1 MKKNAGRASW
11 DQNALAIVR
20 GNMYY
25 NKYGLWPHFFLPHLK
40 SVAYNYQKPHFYG
53 VGFSNAYKATL
64 AKCGHRTKRPCFRA
78 AAYLEQDEYTYTIN
92 RPHLLIVPNI
102 FYLGYTLKM
111 GL

>member
-1 MKKNAGRASW
+1 MQVEQVGIRMHW
-11 DQNALAIVR
+11 QLLGGICTTT
-20 GNMYY
+20 NMVYD
-25 NKYGLWPHFFLPHLK
+25 HTFFSPHLK

-53 VGFSNAYKATL
+53 VGFSNAYKATF
-64 AKCGHRTKRPCFRA
+64 AKCGHRTKRPRFRA